1 MSRGNLAEDPRV
13 DRPSSSRYTHL
24 GAEAENKLL
33 YAPDVTR
40 KKGTQGSGK
49 GTVRSNQKSAKKS
62 VGRSLPN
69 SQMSRL
75 EVGGDGRLFGV
86 HVKEPDSVPKTEEKV
101 VSEGAAPAAADA
113 AKAAQ
118 INPPVTKT
126 EEFPARS
133 VKPGRPYLETDG
145 NPLLS
150 RDTLVRVQD
159 RKRIQEKEER
169 ELKRAQAREE
179 RELKRTQEKEEREL
193 KRAQAREERE
203 LKRTQE
209 KEERELKRARAQE
222 ERELKRAQAREE
234 REPVQTAA
242 DTAATVKETAAAE
255 RQEEKAAKESPAA
268 ERQEEKAVQENQTA
282 ERQEKKAVQEG
293 QAAERHERRTAQENP
308 LLQVKRRNRSEMAA
322 QSAAAGMPAAGTAA
336 VPVLQNNRSAG
347 ELLKDFALRHR
358 KPLLVSLAAVLTAGY
373 ISAAVYYHDKF
384 YPGTKFFGIPAA
396 GMTVEEVKTAVAA
409 KVNSYSLSILERNGG
424 AESEPSGAGESAVL
438 SAGSS
443 AEESRGGQLLKTA
456 RYYGYT
462 ASGALLDGLGDL
474 PAHQEQTQA
483 VSARQKGQI
492 RTAVGDVIEAEQ
504 IRLRYQDNGEI
515 EDAMEGQKCSGA
527 GDQRA
532 QLL

>member
-234 REPVQTAA
+234 RERRAPG
-242 DTAATVKETAAAE
+242 
-255 RQEEKAAKESPAA
+255 R
-268 ERQEEKAVQENQTA
+268 
-282 ERQEKKAVQEG
+282 EG
-293 QAAERHERRTAQENP
+293 
-308 LLQVKRRNRSEMAA
+308 
-322 QSAAAGMPAAGTAA
+322 G
-336 VPVLQNNRSAG
+336 
-347 ELLKDFALRHR
+347 
-358 KPLLVSLAAVLTAGY
+358 
-373 ISAAVYYHDKF
+373 
-384 YPGTKFFGIPAA
+384 
-396 GMTVEEVKTAVAA
+396 
-409 KVNSYSLSILERNGG
+409 
-424 AESEPSGAGESAVL
+424 
-438 SAGSS
+438 
-443 AEESRGGQLLKTA
+443 
-456 RYYGYT
+456 
-462 ASGALLDGLGDL
+462 
-474 PAHQEQTQA
+474 
-483 VSARQKGQI
+483 
-492 RTAVGDVIEAEQ
+492 
-504 IRLRYQDNGEI
+504 
-515 EDAMEGQKCSGA
+515 
-527 GDQRA
+527 
-532 QLL
+532 

>member
-193 KRAQAREERE
+193 KRA
-203 LKRTQE
+203 
-209 KEERELKRARAQE
+209 RAQE

-234 REPVQTAA
+234 REQTAA

-293 QAAERHERRTAQENP
+293 SGRHACG
-308 LLQVKRRNRSEMAA
+308 RNRS
-322 QSAAAGMPAAGTAA
+322 ST
-336 VPVLQNNRSAG
+336 
-347 ELLKDFALRHR
+347 
-358 KPLLVSLAAVLTAGY
+358 
-373 ISAAVYYHDKF
+373 
-384 YPGTKFFGIPAA
+384 
-396 GMTVEEVKTAVAA
+396 
-409 KVNSYSLSILERNGG
+409 G
-424 AESEPSGAGESAVL
+424 ASE
-438 SAGSS
+438 
-443 AEESRGGQLLKTA
+443 
-456 RYYGYT
+456 
-462 ASGALLDGLGDL
+462 
-474 PAHQEQTQA
+474 
-483 VSARQKGQI
+483 
-492 RTAVGDVIEAEQ
+492 
-504 IRLRYQDNGEI
+504 
-515 EDAMEGQKCSGA
+515 
-527 GDQRA
+527 
-532 QLL
+532 